1 MYGTLPKSGN
11 NPEKGK
17 LESATFQRLASLVPV
32 DPTAATTFLSSPLRN
47 AMPSWLCQHPDG
59 CQKKAQ
65 DKQTMRCVKHGGGR
79 RCEHPECTKLMQR
92 GTKLCIAHGGG
103 KRCEHPDGCDKS
115 ALGSTSL
122 CAAHG
127 GGKRCEHPDGCNRA
141 ARGSTRRCIA
151 HGDNSKR
158 PRLVSA
164 STSQST
170 PDAVLVGAAVAA
182 HIAHVVATHV
192 VAVNTTEA
200 CENCEVVTAELCA
213 SMGDATDAQAPLYDA
228 GVIYATA
235 AMGGVMSEAGLDGL
249 PSASH
254 SNFTFSSTVQE
265 VIAQDPDTALPPT
278 ANAAVIF
285 DG

>member
-1 MYGTLPKSGN
+1 LAAN
-11 NPEKGK
+11 R
-17 LESATFQRLASLVPV
+17 QRAHDTALLVQCPQAV
-32 DPTAATTFLSSPLRN
+32 GVAFERSKVSYVT
-47 AMPSWLCQHPDG
+47 MPSWLCQHPDG

-158 PRLVSA
+158 PRLPSA

-192 VAVNTTEA
+192 VAMNTTEA
-200 CENCEVVTAELCA
+200 CENCEVVTAQSLCDA
-213 SMGDATDAQAPLYDA
+213 MGDATDAVPLYEA

-235 AMGGVMSEAGLDGL
+235 AGGGVMSEAGLDGL
-249 PSASH
+249 PSASN
-254 SNFTFSSTVQE
+254 SSFTFNSTVQE
-265 VIAQDPDTALPPT
+265 EIAQAPETALPPI
-278 ANAAVIF
+278 AHAAVLI